1 MKLFC
6 FCKRGLRFA
15 LALLGI
21 GFVAGCS
28 DATRQPLLHTVQTTS
43 SAAFVPAHGEL
54 EAQSAASIQA
64 PQGRR
69 PKFIAWMLP
78 EYTRVSKG
86 DVILRFDGA
95 SMERERSRSAGD
107 LSVAQE
113 DLREKR
119 GALDSEEM
127 EIFLDISQVGTEKE
141 FAEKFAVQDDLLK
154 SRLEIL
160 DDALDAQYLNSKL
173 GYLGWKN
180 ERFTTRAGGELDVL
194 SVQESKHSEKIER
207 LDQDLAKLEVVA
219 PHDGLLVY
227 EANWRGEKPR
237 VGSQVWP
244 GRKVGDLPDVSI
256 MQARLYVL
264 DREAAG
270 LAEGQFVEVWIETMP
285 ERRFPARV
293 ASVSPAPRSIERGN
307 PQKYYELV
315 AEFDQQH
322 PKLFKLGRGL
332 RAQVRI
338 REEELRVTIP
348 LQSVF
353 HRPQGAYVFVWQGE
367 GFVEREVSLGDA
379 TPTHVEVVE
388 GLEAGEAISL
398 YEVSGLVEDVSAP
411 GGHG

>member
-1 MKLFC
+1 MTVFHMRKRLF
-6 FCKRGLRFA
+6 GPA
-15 LALLGI
+15 LIFLTLG
-21 GFVAGCS
+21 VLSGCS
-28 DATRQPLLHTVQTTS
+28 EANRQPLLHTVQATT

-54 EAQSAASIQA
+54 EARSAASIQA

-69 PKFIAWMLP
+69 PKFIAWMQP

-107 LSVAQE
+107 LNVARE

-160 DDALDAQYLNSKL
+160 DDALDAQYLDSKL

-194 SVQESKHSEKIER
+194 SVQESKHSKKIER

-237 VGSQVWP
+237 VGSQIWP
-244 GRKVGDLPDVSI
+244 GRKVGDLPDVSV

-264 DREAAG
+264 DREATG
-270 LAEGQFVEVWIETMP
+270 LAEGQFVEVWVETMP
-285 ERRFPARV
+285 ERRLPAKV
-293 ASVSPAPRSIERGN
+293 TSVSPAPRSIERGN

-315 AEFDQQH
+315 AEFDQQY
-322 PKLFKLGRGL
+322 PDIFKLGRGL
-332 RAQVRI
+332 RAEVRI
-338 REEELRVTIP
+338 REEALRVIIP

-353 HRPQGAYVFVWQGE
+353 HRPEGAYVFVWQGDT
-367 GFVEREVSLGDA
+367 FVEREVSLGDA
-379 TPTHVEVVE
+379 TPTHIEVVD

-398 YEVSGLVEDVSAP
+398 YEVSGLLGGVSAP
-411 GGHG
+411 GGRD